1 MRRGVGNGD
10 GGNMGDG
17 FDTAMLDV
25 VSNKRAGSELEE
37 ECSAKGLEKRVKYD
51 DVSYGDSKIQSV
63 VKDAWEGDVGRPI
76 SSNITV
82 CANNLSKWA
91 SEVSGDVKKKISLK
105 EKELQDQEWQSRDP
119 DVDMIENSKG
129 IVKKLDELQR
139 LDDSYLHAP
148 SRVNEVKDGDKN
160 TSNFHHK
167 ASYRQRRN
175 FIHELEDNSGQMHD
189 NEEEIA
195 EIISGYFS
203 NNFESSSP
211 SDFQEATAGL
221 DCLSLADLCVVDLID
236 HERHC
241 WPWDIE
247 ASHQHLTVNDATI
260 AQGIPLSLYNVSD
273 SLYWWPATN
282 GIYSTKSGY
291 WLARMG
297 HVRGWTERFGGDRA
311 EIWNSIW
318 NIGGPPNSVNFCG
331 ERVRSLWQCLVDC
344 SKDMLGRMACVGS
357 AKEGMAP
364 LDLVIDDI
372 CSMSREFDSFD
383 CVYIKRVGNCVA
395 HLMARQYPPGGFE
408 QLYVDNFPQG
418 VVSLAELDVG

>member
-221 DCLSLADLCVVDLID
+221 DCLVTDKMNQMLTTTLTAEEIHRALMQMHLNKAPGVDSMHALFYQKCWHIVGHDVVACV
-236 HERHC
+236 
-241 WPWDIE
+241 
-247 ASHQHLTVNDATI
+247 QN
-260 AQGIPLSLYNVSD
+260 
-273 SLYWWPATN
+273 WWTN
-282 GIYSTKSGY
+282 G
-291 WLARMG
+291 
-297 HVRGWTERFGGDRA
+297 GG
-311 EIWNSIW
+311 I
-318 NIGGPPNSVNFCG
+318 
-331 ERVRSLWQCLVDC
+331 L
-344 SKDMLGRMACVGS
+344 
-357 AKEGMAP
+357 EG
-364 LDLVIDDI
+364 
-372 CSMSREFDSFD
+372 
-383 CVYIKRVGNCVA
+383 
-395 HLMARQYPPGGFE
+395 
-408 QLYVDNFPQG
+408 
-418 VVSLAELDVG
+418 